1 MGGEDR
7 RGPSPAQLA
16 LDLPVEESLAREE
29 FLSAPANAAALAM
42 IDVWPDWPDRA
53 LLVVGPEGSGKTHLS
68 AIWAAKAGAL
78 RLRPEA
84 PPSPQELFA
93 QGPAALLLDG
103 LERAS
108 DEAALFH
115 LLNYCGEC
123 GAYLLMTSRGPAHEN
138 VRLPDLLSRLRRA
151 PMLELSAP
159 DDALLRAVLE
169 KLFRDRQVAIE
180 PGLVDYLALRLE
192 RSLGAA
198 RAFVR
203 DLDREALAR
212 GRRVTRALAAE
223 LLAHGERRK
232 LDEA

>member
-1 MGGEDR
+1 MGGEEE

-16 LDLPVEESLAREE
+16 LDLPVEESFVRDE
-29 FLSAPANAAALAM
+29 FLPAPANAAALAM
-42 IDVWPDWPDRA
+42 IDAWPDWPDRA
-53 LLVVGPEGSGKTHLS
+53 LLVVGPEGSGKTHLA
-68 AIWAAKAGAL
+68 AIWAARSGAL
-78 RLRPEA
+78 ELKPEA
-84 PPSPQELFA
+84 LPSPQELFA
-93 QGPAALLLDG
+93 QRPAALLLDG

-123 GAYLLMTSRGPAHEN
+123 GAYLLMTRREPPHEN
-138 VRLPDLLSRLRRA
+138 ARLPDLLSRLRRA

-159 DDALLRAVLE
+159 DDALLRGVLE
-169 KLFRDRQVAIE
+169 KLFRDRQVTTE

-212 GRRVTRALAAE
+212 GRRVTRMLAAE
-223 LLAHGERRK
+223 LLERGQSP
-232 LDEA
+232 

>member
-1 MGGEDR
+1 MVVEDQ

-16 LDLPVEESLAREE
+16 LDLPVEESFVRGE

-42 IDVWPDWPDRA
+42 IDAWPEWPDRA
-53 LLVVGPEGSGKTHLS
+53 LLVVGPEGSGKTHIS
-68 AIWAAKAGAL
+68 AIWAAKSGAL
-78 RLRPEA
+78 RLAPEA
-84 PPSPQELFA
+84 LPSPQALFA
-93 QGPAALLLDG
+93 QRPTALLLDG
-103 LERAS
+103 LERAG

-123 GAYLLMTSRGPAHEN
+123 GGCLLMTSREPPGEN

-212 GRRVTRALAAE
+212 GRRVTRMLAAE
-223 LLAHGERRK
+223 LLERGQSS
-232 LDEA
+232 

>member
-7 RGPSPAQLA
+7 RGPSPTQLA
-16 LDLPVEESLAREE
+16 LELPVEESLAREE
-29 FLSAPANAAALAM
+29 FLPAPANAAALAM
-42 IDVWPDWPDRA
+42 IEAWPSWPDRA
-53 LLVVGPEGSGKTHLS
+53 LLVVGPEGSGKTHL
-68 AIWAAKAGAL
+68 ATIWAAKSGAL
-78 RLRPEA
+78 KLKSA
-84 PPSPQELFA
+84 ALPSLQEVFA
-93 QGPAALLLDG
+93 ERPAALLLDG

-123 GAYLLMTSRGPAHEN
+123 GAYLLMTSRESVHES

-151 PMLELSAP
+151 PMLELLAP

-212 GRRVTRALAAE
+212 GRRVTKMLAAE
-223 LLAHGERRK
+223 LLERDRSS
-232 LDEA
+232 